1 MIELI
6 NYIKKSNFYHKE
18 KPLQVT
24 DIIKTQREL
33 VRQGCPFLPTAF
45 IEFLKYF
52 NGIRASDSAILGIAP
67 LDDKSL
73 NIVDFNVRLNA
84 SKDVAILGYD
94 DEVFLIYDGTEA
106 YANGVSSEDRQVGT
120 SAFNIN
126 YDDNTNDIISL
137 DPTTDITITE
147 NYATYDFEIT
157 ISAGKTVSNIE
168 IISYDTNT
176 VYLSITGQFE
186 RGKTYQITQDVYIL

>member
-94 DEVFLIYDGTEA
+94 DEVFLIYDGTEDKYKLIDKHDMVVIDHFLNDELA
-106 YANGVSSEDRQVGT
+106 YA
-120 SAFNIN
+120 IN
-126 YDDNTNDIISL
+126 
-137 DPTTDITITE
+137 
-147 NYATYDFEIT
+147 
-157 ISAGKTVSNIE
+157 
-168 IISYDTNT
+168 
-176 VYLSITGQFE
+176 SI
-186 RGKTYQITQDVYIL
+186 LHL